1 MGENKT
7 HPKRNHGG
15 ETMNRVSSIL
25 SILFFSVLLIVMAP
39 ATAGVVQPMVVSQ
52 ARLFVIED
60 QAPNQEK
67 VQVFAGTIVSKDG
80 GMFFLEDDT
89 KYTVY
94 ALDNQALA
102 AKFADKK
109 VLVTGTLDK
118 KGTIHIKNIEE
129 QKA

>member
-1 MGENKT
+1 MS
-7 HPKRNHGG
+7 
-15 ETMNRVSSIL
+15 RVSSIL
-25 SILFFSVLLIVMAP
+25 SILFFSILLLLMAP
-39 ATAGVVQPMVVSQ
+39 ETAGVVQPMVVSQ
-52 ARLFVIED
+52 GRSFVIED
-60 QAPNQEK
+60 QAPNPEK
-67 VQVFAGTIVSKDG
+67 LQVFAGTIVSKNG

-118 KGTIHIKNIEE
+118 KGRIHVKNIEE